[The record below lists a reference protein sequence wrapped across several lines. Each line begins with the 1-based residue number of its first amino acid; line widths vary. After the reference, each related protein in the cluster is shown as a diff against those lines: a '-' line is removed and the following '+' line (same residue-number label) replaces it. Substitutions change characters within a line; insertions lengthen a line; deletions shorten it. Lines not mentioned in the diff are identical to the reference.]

1 MPTSLPSVAIL
12 GTGHMGG
19 AILGGLQQP
28 GVSVD
33 QIFITTRSE
42 ASVAGYRGP
51 GVQAKSLEKDPLA
64 NHWAVASA
72 DIIVV
77 GVKPYQIVELL
88 SDIAPHAKPTAVVV
102 SVAAGVTI
110 EQMEAV
116 WPGSLVRCMPNTP
129 SQVGRGVTGMAL
141 GSRVTPEHHTR
152 VRALFE
158 TVGQVLEVPESEINA
173 LSAFSGSGPA
183 YVYFLME
190 QFVNVAQAKGFSQ
203 AEAKLMVE
211 ETFHGA
217 LALLETTGDEPQAL
231 REAVTSPGGT
241 TAAALAVFANAGLP
255 ELISQ
260 AVDAAVARATELA
273 GD

>member
-28 GVSVD
+28 GVSVE

-42 ASVAGYRGP
+42 ASGTAYRGT

-77 GVKPYQIVELL
+77 GVKPYQVVELL

-116 WPGSLVRCMPNTP
+116 WPGSLVRAMPNTP
-129 SQVGRGVTGMAL
+129 SQVGRGVTGMAV
-141 GSRVTPEHHTR
+141 GSRVTPEHHAA

-158 TVGQVLEVPESEINA
+158 TVGQVVEVRETDINA

-183 YVYFLME
+183 YVYFLIE
-190 QFVNVAQAKGFSQ
+190 QFVNVAQAKGFSKEH
-203 AEAKLMVE
+203 ATLLVE

-217 LALLETTGDEPQAL
+217 LALLESTGSEPQAL

-241 TAAALAVFANAGLP
+241 TAAALAVFGEANLA
-255 ELISQ
+255 ETISQ

>member
-28 GVSVD
+28 GVSVE

-42 ASVAGYRGP
+42 ASVAAYRGT

-77 GVKPYQIVELL
+77 GVKPYQVIELL
-88 SDIAPHAKPTAVVV
+88 SDIASHAKPTAVVV
-102 SVAAGVTI
+102 SVAAGVTLK
-110 EQMEAV
+110 QMEVV
-116 WPGSLVRCMPNTP
+116 WPGSLVRTMPNTP

-141 GSRVTPEHHTR
+141 GTRVTPEHHAL
-152 VRALFE
+152 VRTLFE
-158 TVGQVLEVPESEINA
+158 TVGQVVEVPESNINA

-183 YVYFLME
+183 YVYFLIE
-190 QFVNVAQAKGFSQ
+190 QFVNVAHAKGFSKEQ
-203 AEAKLMVE
+203 AKLLVE

-217 LALLETTGDEPQAL
+217 LALLESTGSEPQAL

-241 TAAALAVFANAGLP
+241 TAAALAVFGDANLA
-255 ELISQ
+255 ETISQ
-260 AVDAAVARATELA
+260 AVDAAVARAAELA

>member
-42 ASVAGYRGP
+42 ASIPSYGGTT
-51 GVQAKSLEKDPLA
+51 VQAKSLEKDPLA

-116 WPGSLVRCMPNTP
+116 WPGALVRTMPNTP
-129 SQVGRGVTGMAL
+129 SQVGRGVTGMAV
-141 GSRVTPEHHTR
+141 GSRVTPEHHAL

-158 TVGQVLEVPESEINA
+158 TVGQVVEVPESNINA

-190 QFVNVAQAKGFSQ
+190 QFVNVAQAKGFSKDQ
-203 AEAKLMVE
+203 ATLMVE
-211 ETFHGA
+211 ETFYGA
-217 LALLETTGDEPQAL
+217 LALLETTGSEPQAL

-241 TAAALAVFANAGLP
+241 TAAALAVFGDANLP
-255 ELISQ
+255 ETISQ
-260 AVDAAVARATELA
+260 AVDAAVARASELA